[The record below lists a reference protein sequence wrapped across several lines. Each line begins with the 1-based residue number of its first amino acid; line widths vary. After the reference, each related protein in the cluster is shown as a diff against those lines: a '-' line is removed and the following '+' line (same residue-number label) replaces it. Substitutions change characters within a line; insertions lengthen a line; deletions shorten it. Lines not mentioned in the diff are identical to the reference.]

1 MQAAS
6 GNYKPPSVADD
17 EPMDTDTEQH
27 VGVSTEQSD
36 VITSCVRSLLIL
48 LHSTY
53 CCASC

>member
-27 VGVSTEQSD
+27 VGVSTEQYD